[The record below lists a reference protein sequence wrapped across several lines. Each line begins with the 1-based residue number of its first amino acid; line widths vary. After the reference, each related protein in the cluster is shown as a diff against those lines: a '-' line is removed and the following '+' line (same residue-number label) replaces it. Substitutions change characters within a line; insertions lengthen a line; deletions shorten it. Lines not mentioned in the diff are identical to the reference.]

1 MKGFIFLLYC
11 LSGTMVFLSSVYL
24 YSKIVGQK
32 PEIDRKYLLAA
43 LICIVIQNYFQL
55 QNYAVLGPIITI
67 VWLIIFGR
75 RFFKTSWKETILCLV
90 MIWVILLLIDILTMF
105 HMNQI
110 ELYNFD
116 SMVIQIFKGLSSI
129 TMSILVVLVAKLPII
144 VRGLTKI
151 FKELRRLTVRKV
163 GVIFTLV
170 LYFILGLLCY
180 KHMNNDQDVIYLLII
195 ILISLI
201 TLIVLI
207 YVIYLNYE
215 VVTLKATNEITENNN
230 EVLLKTLNE
239 YRIMKHNL
247 NNKMLGIKSIGNKK
261 TKIMIDDIQKEY
273 ATNRYLKNEMPSMPS
288 GTNGFILEKF
298 YNYADK
304 DLKVQIDN
312 TIKGKIINLLGP
324 RNYNLFCEAL
334 GVTLD
339 NALEAASESKDK
351 IVFLEFRE
359 EKECVYV
366 KVMNSF
372 KGQID
377 MDALGTIEYTS
388 KSNGHGLGLYS
399 LFNKKSL
406 YITTSIKNNYFRSE
420 IKVNKKPSV

>member
-1 MKGFIFLLYC
+1 MKGFIFILY
-11 LSGTMVFLSSVYL
+11 FLSIMIGYLSSIYL
-24 YSKIVGQK
+24 YSKILQK
-32 PEIDRKYLLAA
+32 KPVIKTHYILLGI
-43 LICIVIQNYFQL
+43 LCFLLQTFLQL
-55 QNYAVLGPIITI
+55 KGFAIATPFFTFM
-67 VWLIIFGR
+67 WLIIFGKK
-75 RFFKTSWKETILCLV
+75 FFDTSWKETILCLV

-116 SMVIQIFKGLSSI
+116 PMVIQIFKGLSSI

-151 FKELRRLTVRKV
+151 FKELSRLTVRKV

-180 KHMNNDQDVIYLLII
+180 KHMNNEQDIIYLSII

-215 VVTLKATNEITENNN
+215 IVTLKATNEITENNN

-247 NNKMLGIKSIGNKK
+247 NNKMLGIKSIGNKE

-273 ATNRYLKNEMPSMPS
+273 AMNKYLKNEIPSMPS
-288 GTNGFILEKF
+288 GTNGFILEKL

-377 MDALGTIEYTS
+377 TDALGTIEYTS

-420 IKVNKKPSV
+420 IKVNKKPSA

>member
-1 MKGFIFLLYC
+1 MKVFIFFLYC
-11 LSGTMVFLSSVYL
+11 LSGTMVFLSSIYL

-32 PEIDRKYLLAA
+32 PEIDKKYLYAA
-43 LICIVIQNYFQL
+43 LICIGIQNYFQL
-55 QNYAVLGPIITI
+55 KNYAVLGPIITI
-67 VWLIIFGR
+67 VWLVIFGR
-75 RFFKTSWKETILCLV
+75 KFFKTSWKETILCLV

-105 HMNQI
+105 HMNRI

-116 SMVIQIFKGLSSI
+116 PMVTQIFKGLSSI
-129 TMSILVVLVAKLPII
+129 TMSILVVLVAKLSII
-144 VRGLTKI
+144 VQGLTKI
-151 FKELRRLTVRKV
+151 FKELSRLTVRKV
-163 GVIFTLV
+163 VIIFTLV

-180 KHMNNDQDVIYLLII
+180 KHMNNQQDIIYLSII

-201 TLIVLI
+201 TLIVLV

-215 VVTLKATNEITENNN
+215 IVTLKATNEITENNN

-247 NNKMLGIKSIGNKK
+247 NNKMLGIKSIGNKE

-273 ATNRYLKNEMPSMPS
+273 AMNKYLKNEIPSMPS
-288 GTNGFILEKF
+288 GTNGFILEKL

-304 DLKVQIDN
+304 DLKVQVDN
-312 TIKGKIINLLGP
+312 TIKEKVIDLLGP

-377 MDALGTIEYTS
+377 TDALGTIEYTS

-420 IKVNKKPSV
+420 IKVNKKPSA